1 MKIKLIIAIPL
12 ILVTAIVGFFTL
24 PWLFIFIF
32 GQLEPNPPKPENTY
46 GEFPFRLVY
55 VIDGEM
61 KVIEDTLICE
71 FNGFGWDEGN
81 GKHIKWEARLA
92 NGNKLASF
100 LFTEDYQ
107 YGVKLFDGFIKG
119 QGGTSI
125 IFDIG
130 NPQYY
135 LGYKN
140 YTDYSPGR
148 VSISSPLATGV
159 INEDELSNKY
169 NIKIIEMKFS
179 QPLVGN
185 GISDDDSSPHRD
197 TDTARLSVK
206 GVTVTPQESNYPS
219 KTKQIVFILKNNT
232 DKQLLCEQSFY
243 IQKKINGKWEDVY
256 SEVAIGFS
264 QEQISLE
271 PHTQITRIYD
281 ISKYTNDIPIGQY
294 RVISPVL
301 VPVKKNTYDVESLS
315 GEFTI
320 EG

>member
-1 MKIKLIIAIPL
+1 LKLKLILAIPL

-24 PWLFIFIF
+24 PWLLIFIF
-32 GQLEPNPPKPENTY
+32 GQLEPNPPRPENTY

-55 VIDGEM
+55 VIEGKT

-81 GKHIKWEARLA
+81 GKHIKWDARLA
-92 NGNKLASF
+92 NGNKLTKF
-100 LFTEDYQ
+100 LFTDDSQ
-107 YGVKLFDGFIKG
+107 YGIKLFDGFIEG

-135 LGYKN
+135 LGYKK

-159 INEDELSNKY
+159 ISEDELWNKY
-169 NIKIIEMKFS
+169 NIKIIEKKLS
-179 QPLVGN
+179 PPLDVN
-185 GISDDDSSPHRD
+185 DISDDESSPYRD
-197 TDTARLSVK
+197 TDTARLSVN
-206 GVTVTPQESNYPS
+206 GVTVTPQELNYPPN
-219 KTKQIVFILKNNT
+219 TKQIVFILKNDT

-256 SEVAIGFS
+256 REVAIGFS
-264 QEQISLE
+264 QEQISLV
-271 PHTQITRIYD
+271 PHTQITHIYD

-301 VPVKKNTYDVESLS
+301 VPVKKNTFDLESLS